1 MKKILIIVAHPDD
14 ETIGCGGTIAKH
26 VHNKDK
32 VFCVSFTDGVSSRG
46 ASNINK
52 KKRVTSKLK
61 ASKILGFNWINNT
74 HVFKD
79 NQLDTY
85 PLIKFVKIIEKIK
98 KKINPD
104 IIYTHNSSDLNIDH
118 KVISNATSVAF
129 RPQPNEKFRKIIAFE
144 IPSSTDY
151 SNEDFFFRPNHWVN
165 ISNYWKIKE
174 KALNAYGQEMKK
186 KPHSRSHEGIKNLAK
201 FRGNQSGLDLAESFK
216 IIRSIK
222 R

>member
-1 MKKILIIVAHPDD
+1 MDSNFESKYFLFKLISDDLLSYHLIIFPQ
-14 ETIGCGGTIAKH
+14 
-26 VHNKDK
+26 N
-32 VFCVSFTDGVSSRG
+32 
-46 ASNINK
+46 
-52 KKRVTSKLK
+52 
-61 ASKILGFNWINNT
+61 
-74 HVFKD
+74 
-79 NQLDTY
+79 
-85 PLIKFVKIIEKIK
+85 
-98 KKINPD
+98 
-104 IIYTHNSSDLNIDH
+104 LNIDH